1 VTHGHL
7 NYLYIYSKSLKS
19 SLYEQP
25 TYPANAGLGFSC
37 SIRAVYFVILHMIF
51 KIPGQDVSVRFFERV
66 GTTDSQYDI
75 FDVGLQQEDG
85 SIDSLVVGGS
95 FSYAKSLARKADENK
110 AQKATDDKKTV
121 VVTKETVEAV
131 AKAVTKEEP
140 VAA

>member
-1 VTHGHL
+1 
-7 NYLYIYSKSLKS
+7 
-19 SLYEQP
+19 
-25 TYPANAGLGFSC
+25 
-37 SIRAVYFVILHMIF
+37 MIF
-51 KIPGQDVSVRFFERV
+51 KIPGQDVSVRLFERV
-66 GTTDSQYDI
+66 STTDSQYDI

-85 SIDSLVVGGS
+85 SIDSVVVGGS

-110 AQKATDDKKTV
+110 AQKDTADKKTV